1 MSERTEGGEPPAT
14 QLELVQQA
22 RARVRTAKPKAVEPL
37 AASAPVARVAVDISL
52 AHLDRFFD
60 YAVPASMADSA
71 VPGCRVR
78 VRFAGRLVN
87 GYVVQRAEHTDHSES
102 PAKLA
107 RLQRVVSAEV
117 VLSSQLLAVTRR
129 VADHYAGVLADVLR
143 LAIPPRHA
151 GAESKAS
158 MTARTPPPTPEGSGN
173 GPWGDYTA
181 GPAFLR
187 ALTDG
192 KAPHAVWTAVPGP
205 SWPRAIAAAAGAT
218 LASGRGALIVVAD
231 ARDVQRVS
239 AALTDALG
247 DGRHVEL
254 TADLGPAERYKR
266 FLAISR
272 GVARCV
278 VGTRA
283 AQFAPVHDLG
293 LAIVWDDGDDLHA
306 EQHAPYPHV
315 REVLA
320 IRAATENAGLLIG
333 GFSMTAEGR
342 LLIDNGQAHAL
353 GAPRATVR
361 ALAPTV
367 RPAGDDAE
375 LARDAAAASARLPHL
390 AWRTAREAL
399 EHGPVLVQVPR
410 RGYLPSLACIRCRTP
425 ARCVQCSGPLALT
438 SGHAVPYCRWCGRP
452 AGRFSCRECGATKLR
467 ASVTGAARTA
477 EELGR
482 AFPGVPVHT
491 SGRDA
496 VLATIGSGSALVVA
510 TPGAEPV
517 AEGGYAAAL
526 LLDGW
531 ALLDRPDLRAGEEA
545 LRRWVAAAALVRTS
559 GEGGRVVI
567 MADAAHRA
575 VQALVRW
582 DPAWSAARELADR
595 DALGFPPAASLA
607 ELRGE
612 LGAVEEVLS
621 ALDLPA
627 GAEVI
632 GVQPVVNGDRGRREP
647 VGSEPELV
655 RALVRSAK
663 DHAAALALA
672 LSAAQ
677 AGRSARKAPV
687 PVRVR
692 IDPVDVG

>member
-1 MSERTEGGEPPAT
+1 MSEPTESGERSGK
-14 QLELVQQA
+14 QLELVQRA

-37 AASAPVARVAVDISL
+37 AAPRPVARVAVDIPL
-52 AHLDRFFD
+52 PHLDRFFD

-87 GYVVQRAEHTDHSES
+87 GYVVLRAEHTDHSES

-117 VLSSQLLAVTRR
+117 VLSSQLLAVARK

-158 MTARTPPPTPEGSGN
+158 AAARTPPPMPERTEHD
-173 GPWGDYTA
+173 PWTDYTA

-192 KAPHAVWTAVPGP
+192 KAPHAVWTALPGP
-205 SWPRAIAAAAGAT
+205 SWPHAIAAAAHAS
-218 LASGRGALIVVAD
+218 LASQRGVVIVVAD
-231 ARDVQRVS
+231 SRDVQRVS
-239 AALTDALG
+239 AALTDVLG
-247 DGRHVEL
+247 DGQHVEL
-254 TADLGPAERYKR
+254 TADLGPAERYRR
-266 FLAISR
+266 FLAIRR
-272 GVARCV
+272 GSVRCV
-278 VGTRA
+278 IGTRA

-293 LAIVWDDGDDLHA
+293 LAIIWDDGDDLHA

-320 IRAATENAGLLIG
+320 IRAETENAGLLVG

-342 LLIDNGQAHAL
+342 LLIDSGQAHVLA
-353 GAPRATVR
+353 APRATVR
-361 ALAPTV
+361 GLAPAV

-390 AWRTAREAL
+390 AWRTARDAL
-399 EHGPVLVQVPR
+399 DHGPVLVQVPR

-425 ARCVQCSGPLALT
+425 ARCAQCSGPLALS

-482 AFPGVPVHT
+482 AFPGVVVRT
-491 SGRDA
+491 SGRDE
-496 VLATIGSGSALVVA
+496 VLATVGSDPALVVA

-517 AEGGYAAAL
+517 AGGGYAAAL

-531 ALLDRPDLRAGEEA
+531 ALLDRPDLRAEEEA
-545 LRRWVAAAALVRTS
+545 LRRWLAAAALVRPS
-559 GEGGRVVI
+559 ADGGRVII

-582 DPAWSAARELADR
+582 DPAWSATRELADR
-595 DALGFPPAASLA
+595 DALAFPPAAALA
-607 ELRGE
+607 EVRGE
-612 LGAVEEVLS
+612 LAAVEEVLA
-621 ALDLPA
+621 ALDLPP
-627 GAEVI
+627 GASVL
-632 GVQPVVNGDRGRREP
+632 GTQPVVNAGRGRQDSGG
-647 VGSEPELV
+647 VEPELV
-655 RALVRSAK
+655 RALIRAPKEQSAVL
-663 DHAAALALA
+663 AAALAGV
-672 LSAAQ
+672 Q
-677 AGRSARKAPV
+677 AGRSARKAPH
-687 PVRVR
+687 PVRIR
-692 IDPVDVG
+692 LDPADVG